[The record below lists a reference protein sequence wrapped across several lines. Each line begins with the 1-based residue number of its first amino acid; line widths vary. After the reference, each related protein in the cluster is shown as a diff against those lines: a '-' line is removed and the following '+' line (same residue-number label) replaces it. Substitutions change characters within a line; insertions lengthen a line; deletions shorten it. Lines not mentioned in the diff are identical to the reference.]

1 MILQKRKQR
10 VNIIQSQVLKEVKK
24 TDIKLK
30 TKQKKE
36 VYLMKINPEKS

>member
-10 VNIIQSQVLKEVKK
+10 VNIIQSPVLKEVKK

-30 TKQKKE
+30 TKQKKD
-36 VYLMKINPEKS
+36 VYIKKISPEKS